1 MAESAQN
8 KSHYREIFAIAGP
21 MIASALSVPLLGV
34 VDTAIL
40 GHLESPVY
48 LGAITI
54 GVTAFNLL
62 LWGLGFL
69 RMSTTGLVAQAY
81 GRDDLAAVARHL
93 TLALALASALAVLLM
108 ALAPFWTD
116 PLLHWFASDQPRL
129 QSLAKTYLIWRLWS
143 LPASLW
149 LFVIMAYFLATQR
162 AYRVLQLMLVSQVG
176 NMLLDYFFVM
186 HWHWK
191 IEGVAAGS
199 VISEYLALLLG
210 LWHVQRSGVFK
221 ALPADF
227 RRQWARHRKA
237 FRQLLVFNRDI
248 FIRTLCLMLVFAFF
262 TRQSASQGEVI
273 LAANAVLLNFFYLA
287 SYGLDGFAHAVESL
301 AGRYYG
307 KGDYKALRQVIRDV
321 FVVSWLVAGILSV
334 AYWMAGEWLIAVL
347 TDLPMV
353 RLASMQYL
361 QWVVLLPVV
370 AVASFVYD
378 GLCVAT
384 LQTRVMRNSMVIA
397 TLLCFLPLWWA
408 LRPLGNDGLWLAFL
422 GFFVVRGLAIHWY
435 FRRSGTLRPTQE
447 NMSYTG

>member
-1 MAESAQN
+1 MAETAQH

-48 LGAITI
+48 LGAITV
-54 GVTAFNLL
+54 GVTAFNLF

-81 GRDDLAAVARHL
+81 GRGDLSAVARHL
-93 TLALALASALAVLLM
+93 TLALMLATALAMVLM
-108 ALAPFWTD
+108 ALAPFWID
-116 PLLHWFASDQPRL
+116 PLVHWFASDQPRVR
-129 QSLAKTYLIWRLWS
+129 SLARTYLSWRVWS

-149 LFVIMAYFLATQR
+149 LFVMMAYFLATQR
-162 AYRVLQLMLVSQVG
+162 AGRVLQLMLVSQVG
-176 NMLLDYFFVM
+176 NMVLDYFFVM

-210 LWHVQRSGVFK
+210 LWHVRRSGAFQ
-221 ALPADF
+221 ALPGDF
-227 RRQWARHRKA
+227 WRQWAHHRQA

-248 FIRTLCLMLVFAFF
+248 LVRTLCLMFVFAFF
-262 TRQSASQGEVI
+262 TRQSANQGEAI

-307 KGDYKALRQVIRDV
+307 QGNLTALRQVIRDV
-321 FVVSWLVAGILSV
+321 FVVSWLVAGALSLV
-334 AYWMAGEWLIAVL
+334 YWLGGEGLIALL
-347 TDLPMV
+347 TDLPAV
-353 RLASMQYL
+353 RHASMQYL

-384 LQTRVMRNSMVIA
+384 MQTRVMRNSMVIA
-397 TLLCFLPLWWA
+397 TLFCFLPLWWV
-408 LRPLGNDGLWLAFL
+408 LRSLGNDGLWLAFL
-422 GFFVVRGLAIHWY
+422 AFFVVRGLAIHWY
-435 FRRSGTLRPTQE
+435 FKRSGVLPP
-447 NMSYTG
+447 G

>member
-1 MAESAQN
+1 
-8 KSHYREIFAIAGP
+8 
-21 MIASALSVPLLGV
+21 
-34 VDTAIL
+34 
-40 GHLESPVY
+40 
-48 LGAITI
+48 
-54 GVTAFNLL
+54 
-62 LWGLGFL
+62 
-69 RMSTTGLVAQAY
+69 
-81 GRDDLAAVARHL
+81 
-93 TLALALASALAVLLM
+93 M

-248 FIRTLCLMLVFAFF
+248 F
-262 TRQSASQGEVI
+262 
-273 LAANAVLLNFFYLA
+273 
-287 SYGLDGFAHAVESL
+287 
-301 AGRYYG
+301 GRYYG
-307 KGDYKALRQVIRDV
+307 KGDYKALRQVIRLGWQEHKERALGTR
-321 FVVSWLVAGILSV
+321 FAALL
-334 AYWMAGEWLIAVL
+334 LF
-347 TDLPMV
+347 
-353 RLASMQYL
+353 
-361 QWVVLLPVV
+361 WVVLLPVV